1 MELESQLKGASI
13 DEKSS
18 VNFGDKIN
26 EYESRMDQMS
36 QEFSNKEELYKVKLA
51 NMEKTIKLN
60 LNTAEEEKNELKND
74 INKLKLEIDS
84 LKKRN
89 EDILN
94 KNKLTEEKNN
104 NTIFKYQKE
113 VEKLNKTVLSLTLD
127 KKRNK

>member
-1 MELESQLKGASI
+1 ME
-13 DEKSS
+13 
-18 VNFGDKIN
+18 
-26 EYESRMDQMS
+26 QMS
-36 QEFSNKEELYKVKLA
+36 QEFANKEDLYKVKLA

-74 INKLKLEIDS
+74 LTKLKIEIDT

-104 NTIFKYQKE
+104 NTILKYQKE
-113 VEKLNKTVLSLTLD
+113 VEKLNKTVLGLKSNLND
-127 KKRNK
+127 KELSTKNETNNQKI